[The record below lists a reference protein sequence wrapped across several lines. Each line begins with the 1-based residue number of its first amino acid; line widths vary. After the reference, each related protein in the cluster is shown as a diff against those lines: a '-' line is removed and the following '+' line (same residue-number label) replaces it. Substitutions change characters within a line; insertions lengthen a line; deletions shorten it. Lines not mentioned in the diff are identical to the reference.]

1 MDTREGC
8 KGEGRED
15 GEGVMSEGVMGD
27 DGDLPPYFSRVSCA
41 KILMELHLHDVC
53 GLYIHCVC
61 VCGLYTVCV
70 CGLYTVCVYWP
81 AYCVC
86 VWETMCGCA
95 GGPLCAGAPAEG
107 R

>member
-15 GEGVMSEGVMGD
+15 GEGVMGD

-53 GLYIHCVC
+53 GLY
-61 VCGLYTVCV
+61 
-70 CGLYTVCVYWP
+70 TVCVYV
-81 AYCVC
+81 AYTLCVC
-86 VWETMCGCA
+86 IGLHTVCVYGRPCVA
-95 GGPLCAGAPAEG
+95 VCRRPAVCWSAC
-107 R
+107 